1 MKMIERNRLS
11 AVVACTLAAAS
22 STLMAAGYKIPE
34 TSSNA
39 TALSAAYV
47 ANAKGPDASYY
58 NPAGMALDEGGGAI
72 RGDLTYIHLPSIDF
86 TGTQGPF
93 PASDSS
99 EKENFLIPALHYVS
113 PYVGKARFGLSIVAP
128 AGLSKRWKGWGA
140 TSAEEFSLQTIEVNP
155 TAGYRI
161 NDKLA
166 IGGGLR
172 MVYSSGKVKSTIP
185 GSAFRDMKG
194 DSIDFGY
201 NLAAHFN
208 PTERLALAATYR
220 SKVDLTVKGDAKL
233 GSGALTLYDGSA
245 RVTVPLPAALAIATA
260 FDFTDRTTAEFV
272 FERTY
277 WSAYDELDFKYGSPI
292 APPPLK
298 RAFDDP
304 IPKDWKDSNTYRFGI
319 THQLDD
325 KWTLMGGFALDES
338 PVPKRTVGFELP
350 ESDGQIFSVGGR
362 YKATKQLEIDA
373 GILYTR
379 RDKLKLKPG
388 ENQSGL
394 VGEFKDAGAL
404 LVSVGAVYR
413 FE

>member
-1 MKMIERNRLS
+1 MITTKRTPLS
-11 AVVACTLAAAS
+11 VVVACTLVAS
-22 STLMAAGYKIPE
+22 SGTLMAAGYKIPE
-34 TSSNA
+34 TSANA

-47 ANAKGPDASYY
+47 ANADGPDASYY
-58 NPAGMALDEGGGAI
+58 NPAGMALNEDGGAI
-72 RGDLTYIHLPSIDF
+72 QGDLTYIHLPSIEF

-99 EKENFLIPALHYVS
+99 KKENFLVPALHYVS
-113 PYVGKARFGLSIVAP
+113 PYVGKARFGLSIVSP
-128 AGLSKRWKGWGA
+128 AGLSKRWKGWGK

-155 TAGYRI
+155 TVGYRLT
-161 NDKLA
+161 DKLA
-166 IGGGLR
+166 IGGGVR
-172 MVYSSGKVKSTIP
+172 MVYSSGKVKSTVPNSI
-185 GSAFRDMKG
+185 FRDMDG

-208 PTERLALAATYR
+208 PTDRLALAATYR
-220 SKVDLTVKGDAKL
+220 SKVDLTVKGGAKL
-233 GSGALTLYDGSA
+233 GVGGLPLYDGSA
-245 RVTVPLPAALAIATA
+245 RVEVPIPAALALAAA

-277 WSAYDELDFKYGSPI
+277 WSAYDELDFEYGSPV
-292 APPPLK
+292 PPPLVPF
-298 RAFDDP
+298 FDDP

-319 THQLDD
+319 THQLND

-338 PVPKRTVGFELP
+338 PVPNRTVGFELP

-362 YKATKQLEIDA
+362 YKATKQLEVNA
-373 GILYTR
+373 GILYTK

-394 VGEFKDAGAL
+394 VGTFEDAGAL